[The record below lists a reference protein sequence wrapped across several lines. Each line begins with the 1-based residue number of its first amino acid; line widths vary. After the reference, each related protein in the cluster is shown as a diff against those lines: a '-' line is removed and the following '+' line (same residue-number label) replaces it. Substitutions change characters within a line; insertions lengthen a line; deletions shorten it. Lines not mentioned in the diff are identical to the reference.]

1 MKVVI
6 AYSGYLPMGD
16 MAVGLRVG
24 ELLDAELKRLNYSN
38 VELLDVSTDV
48 LTAVDLINE
57 RRPDVLIL
65 VGAKRRGRVKGAI
78 EVIRPK
84 LEPVKDNIEA
94 NDLLRPSLDG
104 RICITDVLNGLRV
117 LGTTARE
124 IILIECEPP
133 HDEPYIGL
141 SNEGERCAANIVN
154 IILNE
159 ILPKIIKDNQ
169 TSESEYK

>member
-1 MKVVI
+1 MKIVI

-24 ELLDAELKRLNYSN
+24 ELLGNELRRRNYQE
-38 VELLDVSTDV
+38 VELLDVSADV

-65 VGAKRRGRVKGAI
+65 VGAKRRGRAKGTV
-78 EVIRPK
+78 EVIRPN
-84 LEPVKDNIEA
+84 LEPIKDSIEA

-104 RICITDVLNGLRV
+104 RVCITDVLNGLRV
-117 LGTTARE
+117 LGTTAKE

-133 HDEPYIGL
+133 FDEPYIGL
-141 SNEGERCAANIVN
+141 SSEGEKCAINIVN
-154 IILNE
+154 LILSE
-159 ILPKIIKDNQ
+159 ILPKIMNK
-169 TSESEYK
+169 